1 MREIME
7 VPLLCFVDSSQ
18 RQIEDNFYQVS
29 LKATGA
35 NNKTRKKQAKGIILP
50 ASGLQALD
58 ELLDL
63 PDLNVLIDGI
73 CGG

>member
-1 MREIME
+1 ME
-7 VPLLCFVDSSQ
+7 VPLLCFVIRVKDK
-18 RQIEDNFYQVS
+18 IEDNFYRVS

-35 NNKTRKKQAKGIILP
+35 NNKTRKKASKRLILP

-73 CGG
+73 CGS